1 MKPAF
6 HEPVMLKEAVDSLN
20 CGPGCIFLDGTV
32 GGGGHACEIL
42 KRTAPDG
49 VLVGIDFDDDALLES
64 RRKLKMFGDRALLVK
79 GNFADLSAIL
89 SNLDIKKVDGILL
102 DLGVSSYQLKTAN
115 RGFSILADAPLD
127 MRMNQNGGL
136 NAYDLV
142 NNLSEKELEKIIRD
156 YGEEIAARRV
166 VRAISARR
174 REAPIKTTGEL
185 AEIVSYAIPRHLKKR
200 KIHPATKTF
209 QALRIAV
216 NDELANLHKSINDG
230 IDVLKKKGRFSVI
243 SFHSLEDRIVKN
255 LFRSWEK
262 GCVCPPDFPI
272 CVCNRE
278 SKLKVLT
285 KKPVIPGESE
295 INSNPRARSARLR
308 TAERI

>member
-174 REAPIKTTGEL
+174 RESPIKTTGEL